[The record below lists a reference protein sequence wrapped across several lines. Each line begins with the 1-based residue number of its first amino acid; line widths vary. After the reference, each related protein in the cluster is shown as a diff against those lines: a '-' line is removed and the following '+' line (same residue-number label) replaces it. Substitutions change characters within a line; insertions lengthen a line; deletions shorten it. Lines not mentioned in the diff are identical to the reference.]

1 MKNNG
6 KIKTI
11 AYWTVSVLE
20 VLLLIG
26 AYVFN
31 KLSKKI
37 MGVNRFIVYENQQW
51 AKKYPMETIETVG
64 IIILTLMLAALLL
77 ILWKKRKNITVLK
90 AADGVIAAGFTLFT
104 IIFAL
109 IYSVETLKIFNFL
122 AMIFALVSV
131 IQIVKTMAVLLT
143 GKNEKA

>member
-26 AYVFN
+26 AYVLN

-64 IIILTLMLAALLL
+64 IIILALMLAALLL

-109 IYSVETLKIFNFL
+109 IYSVETLKIFKFL
-122 AMIFALVSV
+122 AMILALVSV

>member
-1 MKNNG
+1 M
-6 KIKTI
+6 
-11 AYWTVSVLE
+11 LE

-26 AYVFN
+26 AYVLN

-64 IIILTLMLAALLL
+64 IIILALMLAALLL

-90 AADGVIAAGFTLFT
+90 AADEVIAAGFTLFT

>member
-26 AYVFN
+26 AYVLN

-64 IIILTLMLAALLL
+64 IIILALMLAALLL

-131 IQIVKTMAVLLT
+131 IKIVKTMAVLLT

>member
-1 MKNNG
+1 MKNNR

-11 AYWTVSVLE
+11 AYWSVSVLE

-26 AYVFN
+26 AYVLN

-37 MGVNRFIVYENQQW
+37 MGVNRFVVYENQQW

-64 IIILTLMLAALLL
+64 IIILALMLAALLL

>member
-26 AYVFN
+26 AYVLN

-64 IIILTLMLAALLL
+64 IIILALMLAALLL

-109 IYSVETLKIFNFL
+109 I
-122 AMIFALVSV
+122 
-131 IQIVKTMAVLLT
+131 
-143 GKNEKA
+143 

>member
-26 AYVFN
+26 AYVLN

-51 AKKYPMETIETVG
+51 EKKYPMETIETVG
-64 IIILTLMLAALLL
+64 IIILALMLAALLL

>member
-64 IIILTLMLAALLL
+64 IIILALMLAALLL

>member
-26 AYVFN
+26 AYVLN

-64 IIILTLMLAALLL
+64 IIILALMLAALLL

-131 IQIVKTMAVLLT
+131 IQIVKTMRVLRT

>member
-1 MKNNG
+1 M
-6 KIKTI
+6 
-11 AYWTVSVLE
+11 LE

-26 AYVFN
+26 AYVLN

-64 IIILTLMLAALLL
+64 IIILALMLAALLL

-131 IQIVKTMAVLLT
+131 IQIVKTMAVLLM

>member
-64 IIILTLMLAALLL
+64 IIILALMLAALLL

-131 IQIVKTMAVLLT
+131 IQIVKTMAVLLM

>member
-26 AYVFN
+26 AYVLN

-64 IIILTLMLAALLL
+64 IIILVLMLAALLL

>member
-26 AYVFN
+26 AYVLN

-64 IIILTLMLAALLL
+64 IIILALMLAALLL

-131 IQIVKTMAVLLT
+131 IQIVKTRAVLLT

>member
-11 AYWTVSVLE
+11 AYWMVSVLE

-26 AYVFN
+26 AYVLN

-64 IIILTLMLAALLL
+64 IIILALMLAALLL

>member
-26 AYVFN
+26 AYVLN

-64 IIILTLMLAALLL
+64 IIILALMLAALLP

>member
-6 KIKTI
+6 KIETI

-26 AYVFN
+26 AYVLN

-64 IIILTLMLAALLL
+64 IIILALMLAALLL

>member
-26 AYVFN
+26 AYVLN
-31 KLSKKI
+31 KLPKKI

-64 IIILTLMLAALLL
+64 IIILALMLAALLL

>member
-1 MKNNG
+1 M
-6 KIKTI
+6 
-11 AYWTVSVLE
+11 LE

-64 IIILTLMLAALLL
+64 IIILALMLAALLL

>member
-64 IIILTLMLAALLL
+64 IIILVLMLAALLL

>member
-1 MKNNG
+1 M
-6 KIKTI
+6 
-11 AYWTVSVLE
+11 LE

-26 AYVFN
+26 AYVLN

-64 IIILTLMLAALLL
+64 IIILALMLAALLL

-131 IQIVKTMAVLLT
+131 IQIVKTIAVLLT

>member
-26 AYVFN
+26 AYVLN

-64 IIILTLMLAALLL
+64 IIILALMLAALLL

-131 IQIVKTMAVLLT
+131 IQIVKTMAVLLM

>member
-64 IIILTLMLAALLL
+64 IIILALMLAVLLL

>member
-26 AYVFN
+26 AYVLN

-64 IIILTLMLAALLL
+64 IIILALMLAALLL

>member
-26 AYVFN
+26 AYVLN

-64 IIILTLMLAALLL
+64 IIILALMLAALLL

-131 IQIVKTMAVLLT
+131 IQIVKTIAVLLT

>member
-1 MKNNG
+1 M
-6 KIKTI
+6 
-11 AYWTVSVLE
+11 LE

-26 AYVFN
+26 AYVLN

-64 IIILTLMLAALLL
+64 IIILALMLAALLL

>member
-1 MKNNG
+1 
-6 KIKTI
+6 
-11 AYWTVSVLE
+11 
-20 VLLLIG
+20 
-26 AYVFN
+26 
-31 KLSKKI
+31 
-37 MGVNRFIVYENQQW
+37 
-51 AKKYPMETIETVG
+51 
-64 IIILTLMLAALLL
+64 MLAALLL
-77 ILWKKRKNITVLK
+77 VWWKKRKNITVLK

>member
-26 AYVFN
+26 AYVLN

-64 IIILTLMLAALLL
+64 IIILALMLAALLL

-131 IQIVKTMAVLLT
+131 IQIVKTMAVLLS

>member
-1 MKNNG
+1 M
-6 KIKTI
+6 
-11 AYWTVSVLE
+11 LE

-26 AYVFN
+26 AYVLN

-37 MGVNRFIVYENQQW
+37 MGVNRFVVYENQQW

-64 IIILTLMLAALLL
+64 IIILALMLAALLL

>member
-1 MKNNG
+1 MKNNR

-26 AYVFN
+26 AYVLN

-37 MGVNRFIVYENQQW
+37 MGVNRFVVYENQQW

-64 IIILTLMLAALLL
+64 IIILALMLAALLL

>member
-1 MKNNG
+1 M
-6 KIKTI
+6 
-11 AYWTVSVLE
+11 LE

-26 AYVFN
+26 AYELN

-64 IIILTLMLAALLL
+64 IIILALMLAALLL

>member
-26 AYVFN
+26 AYVLN

-64 IIILTLMLAALLL
+64 IIILALMLAALLP

-90 AADGVIAAGFTLFT
+90 AADGVIAAGFTRFT

>member
-26 AYVFN
+26 AYVLN

-37 MGVNRFIVYENQQW
+37 MGVNRFIVYENQQ
-51 AKKYPMETIETVG
+51 
-64 IIILTLMLAALLL
+64 
-77 ILWKKRKNITVLK
+77 
-90 AADGVIAAGFTLFT
+90 
-104 IIFAL
+104 
-109 IYSVETLKIFNFL
+109 
-122 AMIFALVSV
+122 
-131 IQIVKTMAVLLT
+131 
-143 GKNEKA
+143 

>member
-26 AYVFN
+26 AYVLN

-51 AKKYPMETIETVG
+51 TKKYPMETIETVG
-64 IIILTLMLAALLL
+64 IIILALMLAALLL

>member
-1 MKNNG
+1 M
-6 KIKTI
+6 
-11 AYWTVSVLE
+11 LE

-26 AYVFN
+26 AYVLN

-64 IIILTLMLAALLL
+64 IIILALMLAALLP

>member
-26 AYVFN
+26 AYVLN

-64 IIILTLMLAALLL
+64 IIILALMLAALLL

-131 IQIVKTMAVLLT
+131 IQFVKTMAVLLT

>member
-11 AYWTVSVLE
+11 AYWAVSVLE

-26 AYVFN
+26 AYVLN

-64 IIILTLMLAALLL
+64 IIILALMLAALLL